1 MDEAKKR
8 DYKAEYKKFQ
18 SSKKMKKY
26 RAELNKYNRQKGT
39 YGNGD
44 KKDASHKGGKIVG
57 FENQSKN
64 RGRAEKSR
72 LKKEGK
78 ELQRWK
84 VYIKGE
90 KEPFILTGS
99 DKNSVKKFAHQ
110 MIRNNKVK
118 IAKIVKEGLIKEFN
132 KKHFLKLFADEA
144 KSLIGQKKYVQKAL
158 KSKDLEEWERKEYEA
173 VYEEI
178 LERQKELKV
187 RINNV
192 KQMSEGTLT
201 ESKQRYVVALDNGEV
216 MSGDKSVTEKRA
228 LQIMS
233 KIAKQSNG
241 WVNRFMLGVDY
252 WNGSHPKMKGK
263 PHKANKKKIMVK
275 ENFNRRTK
283 MGKLTKSRLIQIIR
297 EELINE
303 GITDDVKKLRTQY
316 DTHAGRIREKALKLK
331 EKKQIMKAVGI
342 VNEEIGTMVSKLKK
356 LPVTEVLE
364 NVKKSHANK
373 YTKAIETLESICE
386 HNTGWLKEN
395 K

>member
-1 MDEAKKR
+1 MPFKSEKQRKWMWANEPEMAKKWE
-8 DYKAEYKKFQ
+8 KE
-18 SSKKMKKY
+18 MKEKIK
-26 RAELNKYNRQKGT
+26 EGQEPLWDKDSVKNVIKQIQKGIKVPYADGLGLGALSRRDEHPT
-39 YGNGD
+39 IIGKISLDKKSDWPNGILENSRWALVTIYPNGVIDTIRINGYGNFKER
-44 KKDASHKGGKIVG
+44 KKVPILRK
-57 FENQSKN
+57 SKN
-64 RGRAEKSR
+64 KDLRQIITRLGKYFTVVRLKYPKGFLGEEKLNEKS
-72 LKKEGK
+72 
-78 ELQRWK
+78 K
-84 VYIKGE
+84 V
-90 KEPFILTGS
+90 
-99 DKNSVKKFAHQ
+99 Q
-110 MIRNNKVK
+110 
-118 IAKIVKEGLIKEFN
+118 
-132 KKHFLKLFADEA
+132 
-144 KSLIGQKKYVQKAL
+144 KYV
-158 KSKDLEEWERKEYEA
+158 
-173 VYEEI
+173 V
-178 LERQKELKV
+178 
-187 RINNV
+187 
-192 KQMSEGTLT
+192 GLT
-201 ESKQRYVVALDNGEV
+201 DGSV
-216 MSGDKSVTEKRA
+216 MSGDKAVSEKKA

-241 WVNRFMLGVDY
+241 WVNPFMLGVDY
-252 WNGSHPKMKGK
+252 WNGTHPRMKGK